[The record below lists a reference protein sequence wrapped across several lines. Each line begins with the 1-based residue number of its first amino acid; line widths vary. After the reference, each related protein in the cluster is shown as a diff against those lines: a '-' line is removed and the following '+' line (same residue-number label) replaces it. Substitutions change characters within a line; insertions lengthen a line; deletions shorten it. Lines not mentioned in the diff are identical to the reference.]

1 VLDPPALTNRAV
13 RIARNNPVVV
23 ADKIAKKT

>member
-1 VLDPPALTNRAV
+1 VLDPPALTNRAM

-23 ADKIAKKT
+23 ADKIAKT